1 MQEKKLWPLALMGLG
16 LFLAAGP
23 RIEIPENFNLPFS
36 FPFSSVS
43 LKDKTLLLVYEQQS
57 QSPEVTLAMREKDA
71 FLEKNEMSQ
80 FLAIDVDDAFAK
92 PAIESAA
99 EKGIKPPFLALATK
113 DGGSYKIHRIKA
125 FKKDF
130 EDIK

>member
-1 MQEKKLWPLALMGLG
+1 MQEKKLWPLALIGLG

-23 RIEIPENFNLPFS
+23 RIEIPDNLFNI
-36 FPFSSVS
+36 PFSSSTVT
-43 LKDKTLLLVYEQQS
+43 LKDRALLLVYEQQS

-92 PAIESAA
+92 PAIEAAA

-125 FKKDF
+125 FVKDF